1 MADVACPAYA
11 RGVLGACRHCGLP
24 RDHANHAV
32 VTGDEIYAPRHAIQ
46 AVLAT
51 VRAPTTG
58 QSNAELDARSV
69 AQPEPEPV
77 QEQEPAAETLPE
89 SAVEPEPEPEPEPQ
103 PQPQSQLELEPEPQS
118 QSQSQPEPELVQEQ
132 EPAAETLPESAVEP
146 EPEPQIEPEPE
157 PKQEELL
164 VQRLLPTQG
173 SPVVLHYRT
182 SQTAKRW

>member
-89 SAVEPEPEPEPEPQ
+89 SAVEPEPEP
-103 PQPQSQLELEPEPQS
+103 
-118 QSQSQPEPELVQEQ
+118 
-132 EPAAETLPESAVEP
+132 
-146 EPEPQIEPEPE
+146 QIEPEPE